1 MEKYEIQKLRDLPIE
16 KVAKK
21 MGIKV
26 EHHKALCPF
35 HDDHHA
41 SLSFNTRKN
50 NCRCYVCMGDS
61 VGTIDLVMKY
71 LGKDFLSACRWLAE
85 EHQVQL
91 VEDRKRE
98 ASSSSSSPG
107 DSSSGGSSPEDNSG
121 GSSSEKS
128 SFFDASR
135 YARFFEHPW
144 LNLAARRFLFEERR
158 IDERVAAWCRLTSWT
173 DKKGVN
179 WLQIPYFS
187 TEGIKTF
194 EDEVSYFA
202 THEENGPKFN
212 PFFIPKMIADIASGQ
227 ISIHFGFHGPNYT
240 TTSACASSSNA
251 LADAFNLIRLGKA
264 NIIVSGGAEAAIC
277 ACGVGGFNAMHA
289 LSTRNDDPEHASR
302 PFSASRD
309 GFIMGEGAG
318 CLILEELEHA
328 KARGAKIYAEMVGE
342 GESADAYHI
351 TASHPEGLGAKLVME
366 RALADANLKPE
377 DIDYINVHGTSTH
390 VGDISEAKAIKAV
403 FGDAAYKLNIS
414 STKSMTG
421 HLLGAAGAVEAMACV
436 LSVKNDIVPPT
447 INHEEGDNDPE
458 LDYNLNF
465 TFNKAQKREVRAALS
480 NTFGFGGH
488 NCCVVF
494 KKYAE

>member
-1 MEKYEIQKLRDLPIE
+1 MQKYEIQKLRDLPIE
-16 KVAKK
+16 KVAKE
-21 MGIKV
+21 MGMKV
-26 EHHKALCPF
+26 KHHKALCPF

-128 SFFDASR
+128 SSFDASR

-187 TEGIKTF
+187 TEGKLIGIQ
-194 EDEVSYFA
+194 
-202 THEENGPKFN
+202 NR
-212 PFFIPKMIADIASGQ
+212 
-227 ISIHFGFHGPNYT
+227 
-240 TTSACASSSNA
+240 
-251 LADAFNLIRLGKA
+251 NLDYKKG
-264 NIIVSGGAEAAIC
+264 E
-277 ACGVGGFNAMHA
+277 
-289 LSTRNDDPEHASR
+289 STPRFRFPY
-302 PFSASRD
+302 
-309 GFIMGEGAG
+309 
-318 CLILEELEHA
+318 
-328 KARGAKIYAEMVGE
+328 GAKCSIYNLPIVRGMTPGE
-342 GESADAYHI
+342 QLFITEGCSDCWAMLSAGHKAI
-351 TASHPEGLGAKLVME
+351 AIPSATL
-366 RALADANLKPE
+366 LKPE
-377 DIDYINVHGTSTH
+377 DKKWLAEIGSQLKIEWHMFPDRDAPGESLFLQLKEILPSLVHHQLPPGCK
-390 VGDISEAKAIKAV
+390 DFSEYYLK
-403 FGDAAYKLNIS
+403 
-414 STKSMTG
+414 
-421 HLLGAAGAVEAMACV
+421 E
-436 LSVKNDIVPPT
+436 
-447 INHEEGDNDPE
+447 
-458 LDYNLNF
+458 
-465 TFNKAQKREVRAALS
+465 
-480 NTFGFGGH
+480 
-488 NCCVVF
+488 
-494 KKYAE
+494 KK